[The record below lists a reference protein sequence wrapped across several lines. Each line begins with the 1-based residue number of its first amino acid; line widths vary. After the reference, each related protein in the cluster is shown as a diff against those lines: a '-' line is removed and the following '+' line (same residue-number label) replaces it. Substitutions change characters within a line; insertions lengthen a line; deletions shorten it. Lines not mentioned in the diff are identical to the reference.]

1 MALMGRR
8 SLFDIQINGFAGVDL
23 QQDHLSGG
31 DLRRMVQGLAAQQT
45 LRWFATLITDAVPR
59 MEVRLAHLE
68 ALRAADSE
76 AAAAVCGYHLEGPWL
91 SPEPGYRGAHD
102 PRWMEPPDVAVLDR
116 LYQAAGGMIRLITM
130 APEWPGSADFIR
142 HARNLGIDVSIGHSQ
157 ADGREI
163 GAAVEAGARFCTH
176 LGNGV
181 PAQLHRHDNIVQRL
195 LARDELTAFFIPDGI
210 HLPPEVLQN
219 FFRAKPPGRALFT
232 TDAMAAAGAPPGRY
246 RLGALDLEVGTDR
259 VVRLPGQPFFAGSAL
274 TPLEGLANLT
284 LWLKLPEASARALF
298 STEVGK
304 AFGIDLPV
312 LDAP

>member
-1 MALMGRR
+1 MPLMGRH

-23 QQDHLSGG
+23 QQDELSGG
-31 DLRRMVQGLAAQQT
+31 DLRLMVEALAEQQT

-59 MEVRLAHLE
+59 MEARLARME
-68 ALRAADSE
+68 SLRAADHGT
-76 AAAAVCGYHLEGPWL
+76 AAAVCGYHLEGPWL

-102 PRWMEPPDVAVLDR
+102 PRWMESPDPTVLER
-116 LYQAAGGMIRLITM
+116 FQQAAGGMIRLITM
-130 APEWPGSADFIR
+130 APELPGSAEFIR
-142 HARNLGIDVSIGHSQ
+142 HARKLGMEVSIGHSQ

-163 GAAVEAGARFCTH
+163 AAAVEAGARFCTH
-176 LGNGV
+176 VGNGV

-219 FFRAKPPGRALFT
+219 FFRAKPAGRALFT

-274 TPLEGLANLT
+274 TPLAGLANAARWLGLT
-284 LWLKLPEASARALF
+284 ESSARALF
-298 STEVGK
+298 STAVGQ
-304 AFGIDLPV
+304 AFGIDLPE
-312 LDAP
+312 LDAA